1 MLMKLCRRDRD
12 LWMTMLGIAAQVF
25 AVGTSQRLLAD
36 DPQPVANPGIQIN
49 YEQQVK
55 PLLTKFCGDCHQG
68 ESAQAALD
76 FSTLAPQVDKW
87 AERKTWRK
95 VHDYIR
101 GSLMPPPDVAQPSP
115 EERTLMA
122 DWIAANPMVV
132 TCEGTPSPGHV
143 TLRRLTRYQY
153 ANTIRDLLGVDFKAA
168 GDFPADDVGY
178 GFDSIGDVLTI
189 PPLLL
194 ERYLTAAEAVSKQA
208 IITPDLDGAPR
219 KKNDFVQHSRHREE
233 IKFEARQTGK
243 YLISITASADQ
254 AGPDKAKFGLWIND
268 EKIAEFTVEG
278 NSRDEYTTFDLERD
292 IPEGKH
298 LLKVEFLNDYYKPDE
313 TDPAL
318 KGDRNLYLSMVEV
331 AGPIG
336 VLPKDLPASHVRMFE
351 GASPD
356 LPEAQRAELVL
367 SRLVRKA
374 WRRPVTSEDVPRL
387 MRLFTAA
394 REQGDSFER
403 ATQLC
408 LQAVLV
414 SPNFLFRMESEPAS
428 GETVRLLNEHELA
441 TRLSYFLWSSMPDEE
456 LMRLA
461 DEGKL
466 RAELQ
471 PQVRRMLADPK
482 ADASLTS
489 FVEQWLHL
497 RSLEQ
502 YSPDPR
508 RFRSF
513 DKELREAMA
522 AETLTFFKNLVKED
536 RSVLE
541 LLDADYTFVNERLAK
556 HYEIANVTG
565 NEMRRVDVDPARR
578 GGLVTQASFLA
589 VTSNPGRTS
598 PVKRGKWILDN
609 LLAAPPPP
617 APPNVPAF
625 AEVRNKEATASL
637 RQRLEMHRADAMCA
651 SCHKQMDPLGFGL
664 ENFDAIGAWRD
675 KDGKFDIDSSG
686 VLPTGETFSGPKEL
700 KVILKAKAGDFRRCL
715 TEKLMTFALGRGIEL
730 EDECLVRG
738 VTEQLQRS
746 DDKFS
751 ALVMAIVQCE
761 AFQKQGLR

>member
-1 MLMKLCRRDRD
+1 
-12 LWMTMLGIAAQVF
+12 MLGIAALVF
-25 AVGTSQRLLAD
+25 AAGTSQRLLAD
-36 DPQPVANPGIQIN
+36 DPLPVANPGIQIN

-243 YLISITASADQ
+243 YLVSITASADQ
-254 AGPDKAKFGLWIND
+254 AGPDKAKFGLWIDD
-268 EKIAEFTVEG
+268 EKIAEFTIEG

-356 LPEAQRAELVL
+356 LPEPQRAELVL
-367 SRLVRKA
+367 ARLVRKA

-414 SPNFLFRMESEPAS
+414 SPNFLFRMESEPAP

-441 TRLSYFLWSSMPDEE
+441 TRLSYFLWSSMPDDE

-461 DEGKL
+461 NEGKL

-471 PQVRRMLADPK
+471 SQVRRMLADPK

-522 AETLTFFKNLVKED
+522 AETFTFFKNLVKED

-761 AFQKQGLR
+761 AFQKQGLRQ